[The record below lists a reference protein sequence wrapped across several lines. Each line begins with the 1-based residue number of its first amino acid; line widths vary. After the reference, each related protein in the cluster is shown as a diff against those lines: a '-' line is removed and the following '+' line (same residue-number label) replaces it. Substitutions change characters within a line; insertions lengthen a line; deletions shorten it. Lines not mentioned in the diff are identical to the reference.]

1 MNSNQVG
8 IFFHWLT
15 VSYYYTDQLKEGTGV
30 AGDWAYMPVISAP
43 GYEGFYTQKQLG
55 SLWMVCSNTDD
66 EAKIDAMMKIL
77 DGFADP
83 DNWEDLK
90 SGPEGYLWNYD
101 EEGNKIPVEYA
112 TDLEA
117 LFSYPGNVFATKDA
131 VKADLDESLRL
142 ATDEDHAAGIERCK
156 ANIEACVGKTI
167 AGDGMP
173 NSVYDEY
180 PDILN
185 RTLYVEYTSKIIA
198 GEYSIDKFDEF
209 VEKWYASGGE
219 EVTRKAREWYENM
232 Q

>member
-1 MNSNQVG
+1 MTCFEDN
-8 IFFHWLT
+8 
-15 VSYYYTDQLKEGTGV
+15 
-30 AGDWAYMPVISAP
+30 
-43 GYEGFYTQKQLG
+43 
-55 SLWMVCSNTDD
+55 WMVCSNTED

-83 DNWEDLK
+83 DNWEDLA

-101 EEGNKIPVEYA
+101 EAGNKIPVADA
-112 TDLEA
+112 TNLEA
-117 LFSYPGNVFATKDA
+117 PFAYPGSVFATKDA
-131 VKADLDESLRL
+131 IQKDLDEMIKVT
-142 ATDEDHAAGIERCK
+142 TDEDSIAGIERCK
-156 ANIEACVGKTI
+156 ANVEACEGKAI
-167 AGDGMP
+167 AGDGLP

-185 RTLYVEYTSKIIA
+185 RTLYVEYASKIIA

-219 EVTRKAREWYENM
+219 EVTRKAREWYESI